1 MKLLFIKQGMPR
13 NEHLETGIERAA
25 AGLPGVEFSVA
36 DLPALYAAQEGPL
49 RAPPYAARMRH
60 AIDELLRALLRE
72 PDRQILLLNGFVLHK
87 YHPQFFGALRR
98 ARMSVLTWQI
108 DDPYYVDMNLAFAA
122 GLDAVFS
129 VDSSTL
135 PLYRA
140 RGVKAEFLPLACD
153 PELHRSYHGAAGKYA
168 CDVCFIGVPFAG
180 SRRVRLF
187 DELAGVLPRH
197 DSRII
202 GSSRIDNW
210 KSALARY
217 EELKACVDDAPV
229 GAAEAAR
236 YFAAARINLNIHKDS
251 YGHAWDRNAAR
262 IEARSPAERS
272 FAIAGC
278 GGFQLVDDTRPDLG
292 ALFRPGAEL
301 VTFSGAAD
309 LAAKI
314 GYYLAH
320 EDERRDIARA
330 AQVRA
335 HAEHTYRRRLEAL
348 LAFL

>member
-1 MKLLFIKQGMPR
+1 MKLLFIKQGLPR
-13 NEHLETGIERAA
+13 NGHLEAGIARAA
-25 AGLPGVEFSVA
+25 ASLPGVELAVA
-36 DLPALYAAQEGPL
+36 DLPALLFAQAGAL
-49 RAPPYAARMRH
+49 REAPYAARMHR
-60 AIDELLRALLRE
+60 AIDDMLRAILRD
-72 PDRQILLLNGFVLHK
+72 PGRQVLLLNGFVLHRF
-87 YHPQFFGALRR
+87 HARFFGALRR
-98 ARMSVLTWQI
+98 ARMPVLSWQI
-108 DDPYYVDMNLAFAA
+108 DDPYYIDMNLKFAA

-140 RGVKAEFLPLACD
+140 RGAKAEFLPLACD
-153 PELHRSYHGAAGKYA
+153 PELHRSYPEAAAQYA

-180 SRRVRLF
+180 SRRARLF
-187 DELAGVLPRH
+187 DELADVLPRY
-197 DSRII
+197 DTRII
-202 GSSRIDNW
+202 GASRIDSW
-210 KSALARY
+210 KKSLARY
-217 EELKACVDDAPV
+217 AALRPCIRDAHI

-236 YFAAARINLNIHKDS
+236 RFAAARVNLNIHKDS

-262 IEARSPAERS
+262 LEARSPAERS

-278 GGFQLVDDTRPDLG
+278 GGFQLVDDTRPDLA
-292 ALFRPGAEL
+292 ALFRPGAEV
-301 VTFSGAAD
+301 VTFGDAAD

-320 EDERRDIARA
+320 EDERREIARA
-330 AQVRA
+330 AQARA